1 MSKWRLI
8 NALTLAGML
17 VVNALAN
24 ALPLNGK
31 NTGEISDS
39 YPVLFTPAGYVFS
52 IWGLIYIALI
62 GFAVFQALPAQRA
75 NERINRI
82 GGWFALSNVM
92 NMAWLFA
99 WHWEVL
105 WLSVVFMLGLLA
117 CLLVIYT
124 RLEIGLHARTSPME
138 QTMVDFPFS
147 LYLGW
152 ISVATIANVSAA
164 LYASG
169 WNGFGL
175 APQVWTVIMIIVA
188 AVLGLLMIQRR
199 NALAYPAVLIWALIG
214 IRVRPDQNETVGT
227 AAAAAAF
234 LLLLYLTFRLLRERQ
249 MEFIRARGTRPTDQP
264 K

>member
-8 NALTLAGML
+8 NALTLACML

-82 GGWFALSNVM
+82 GGWFALSNVL

-105 WLSVVFMLGLLA
+105 WLSVVFMVGLLA

-234 LLLLYLTFRLLRERQ
+234 LILLYLTFRLLRERQ

>member
-52 IWGLIYIALI
+52 IWGLIYLALI
-62 GFAVFQALPAQRA
+62 GFAVFQALPGQMTNA
-75 NERINRI
+75 RIKRI
-82 GGWFALSNVM
+82 GGWFALANVL

-105 WLSVVFMLGLLA
+105 WLSVAFMLGLLA
-117 CLLVIYT
+117 SLLVIYT
-124 RLEIGLHARTSPME
+124 RLEIGLRVRTSPLE
-138 QTMVDFPFS
+138 QALVDFPFS

-175 APQVWTVIMIIVA
+175 APQVWTLIMIVVTAI
-188 AVLGLLMIQRR
+188 LGLLMIQRR
-199 NALAYPAVLIWALIG
+199 NALTYPAVLIWALIG
-214 IRVRPDQNETVGT
+214 IRVRPDQNESVGT

-234 LLLLYLTFRLLRERQ
+234 LLLLYLTFRLLRARQ
-249 MEFIRARGTRPTDQP
+249 MEFIRARGARPTDQP

>member
-1 MSKWRLI
+1 MNKWRLI

-52 IWGLIYIALI
+52 IWGLIYLALI
-62 GFAVFQALPAQRA
+62 GFTVFQALPAQMTNPRL
-75 NERINRI
+75 NRI
-82 GGWFALSNVM
+82 GGWFALSNIL
-92 NMAWLFA
+92 NMAWLFS

-105 WLSVVFMLGLLA
+105 WLSVFFMMGLLA
-117 CLLVIYT
+117 SLLVIYML
-124 RLEIGLHARTSPME
+124 LEIGFHGRSSPME
-138 QTMVDFPFS
+138 QTLVDFPFS

-164 LYASG
+164 LYSSG

-175 APQVWTVIMIIVA
+175 APQVWAVIMIVVTAI
-188 AVLGLLMIQRR
+188 LGLLMIHRR
-199 NALAYPAVLIWALIG
+199 NALTYPAVLIWALIG
-214 IRVRPDQNETVGT
+214 IRVRPDQHETVGT

-234 LLLLYLTFRLLRERQ
+234 ILLLYLTFRLLRERQ
-249 MEFIRARGTRPTDQP
+249 MEFIRARGNRPTDQP

>member
-62 GFAVFQALPAQRA
+62 GFAVFQALPGQKT
-75 NERINRI
+75 NPRINRI
-82 GGWFALSNVM
+82 GGWFALSNIL

-117 CLLVIYT
+117 SLLVIYT
-124 RLEIGLHARTSPME
+124 RLEIGVHARTSPLE
-138 QTMVDFPFS
+138 QALVDFPFS

-152 ISVATIANVSAA
+152 ISVATIANLSAA
-164 LYASG
+164 L
-169 WNGFGL
+169 
-175 APQVWTVIMIIVA
+175 
-188 AVLGLLMIQRR
+188 
-199 NALAYPAVLIWALIG
+199 
-214 IRVRPDQNETVGT
+214 
-227 AAAAAAF
+227 
-234 LLLLYLTFRLLRERQ
+234 
-249 MEFIRARGTRPTDQP
+249 
-264 K
+264 

>member
-8 NALTLAGML
+8 NALTLACML

-75 NERINRI
+75 NDRINRI
-82 GGWFALSNVM
+82 GGWFALSNVL

-105 WLSVVFMLGLLA
+105 WLSVVFMVGLLA

-234 LLLLYLTFRLLRERQ
+234 LILLYLTFRLLRERQ

>member
-75 NERINRI
+75 NDRINRI
-82 GGWFALSNVM
+82 GGWFALSNVL

-105 WLSVVFMLGLLA
+105 WLSVVFMVGLLA

-234 LLLLYLTFRLLRERQ
+234 LILLYLTFRLLRERQ
-249 MEFIRARGTRPTDQP
+249 MDFIRARGTRPTDQP

>member
-82 GGWFALSNVM
+82 GGWFALSNVL

-105 WLSVVFMLGLLA
+105 WLSVVFMVGLLA

-164 LYASG
+164 LYAGG

-234 LLLLYLTFRLLRERQ
+234 LILLYLTFRLLRERQ
-249 MEFIRARGTRPTDQP
+249 MDFIRARGTRPTDQP

>member
-75 NERINRI
+75 NDRINRI
-82 GGWFALSNVM
+82 GGWFALSNVL

-105 WLSVVFMLGLLA
+105 WLSVVFMVGLLA

-234 LLLLYLTFRLLRERQ
+234 LILLYLTFRLLRERQ

>member
-82 GGWFALSNVM
+82 GGWFALSNVL

-105 WLSVVFMLGLLA
+105 WLSVVFMVGLLA

-234 LLLLYLTFRLLRERQ
+234 LILLYLTFRLLRERQ